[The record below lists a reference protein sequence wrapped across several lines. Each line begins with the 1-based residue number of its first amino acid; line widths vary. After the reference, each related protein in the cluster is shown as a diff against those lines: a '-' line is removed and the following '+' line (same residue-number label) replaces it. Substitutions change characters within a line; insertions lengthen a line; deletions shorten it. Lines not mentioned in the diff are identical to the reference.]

1 MREKQ
6 ISKREFI
13 SSQPSFNRKNKT
25 NPKTNCRSEVN
36 KSYNKL
42 LRKKPT
48 RIKEASKVSNQEMEE
63 ELPPAILKTCNNLEA
78 VCIKIGKLE
87 KEKQKLIQII
97 LNDIPQRKRK
107 LRYR

>member
-48 RIKEASKVSNQEMEE
+48 RIKEASNQEMEE